1 MTLSLPIHVCLIDD
15 DRAFAA
21 ALRRALPGEQFAL
34 SEVEPGGTLCRGG
47 ETPAD
52 VLLYGVET
60 LTWVHLVELKDILAR
75 YPQLKVVIVAA
86 GGAPDGAPNGAD
98 AQVLEAYRHGVV
110 GYLLKGQLVAGDAA
124 QLIRAVY
131 HRQAILPPPL
141 AGRILDA
148 INRRAPRSSQEDN
161 P

>member
-15 DRAFAA
+15 DRAFAV

-60 LTWVHLVELKDILAR
+60 LTWVHLVELKDILTR

-86 GGAPDGAPNGAD
+86 GGAD

-131 HRQAILPPPL
+131 HRQAILPPSL

-161 P
+161 L